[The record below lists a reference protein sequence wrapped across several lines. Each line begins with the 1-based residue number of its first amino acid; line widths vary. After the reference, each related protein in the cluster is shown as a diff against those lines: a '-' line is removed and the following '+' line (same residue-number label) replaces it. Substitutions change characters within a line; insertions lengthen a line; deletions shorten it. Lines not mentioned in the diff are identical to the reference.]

1 MLWAFAGSACV
12 CLILIV
18 PIALQWRMRYAGE
31 FTNRYAANPQWWG
44 LVFPGLIAALMVLL
58 ITAAVVKAPEWDIR
72 RQPRRWVPMLLV
84 GVLVVLKFVLHFAA
98 VTFLAE
104 FSLAGAV
111 WPFVQRLG
119 DGAYNVAASQID
131 SVPEFLDGFQAQFL
145 ESERD
150 PLLPHLETHPP
161 GPTLAFYL
169 LQEVLDAL
177 PALRAWLER
186 VATDTSPIL
195 RDTLA
200 EAVRSSQV
208 FRHGLAVSF
217 AAALICFSMAALVP
231 AFAYLL
237 AREFA
242 GRSTAFLVAG
252 ICALFPGSFCYSP
265 GIDQTLAVPALL
277 MCLFAVRSARSRSTV
292 SGLLSGLTA
301 FACLFTTLAFLVPLG
316 MLFWAAVVAV
326 VVRWGRGRPSGED
339 PVKSLRPYV
348 LPMMACGA
356 GFLVPVILLRLL
368 TGFNLLSVLLLCYT
382 NNATWHGSI
391 GNTYWPWAFSNLVET
406 LYSMGAPACFGLLAV
421 LCLWG
426 TRFRDRTAMERG
438 GSFYFGVHFT
448 FLLLCVLAVNK
459 GEVAR
464 IWLFL
469 FPILWASGSGVLEPA
484 AQLAGDPDRNRR
496 WATVGL
502 LVAIS
507 LQALYVLVLATSV
520 DGLETAKTFHNVLWR
535 AQGG

>member
-1 MLWAFAGSACV
+1 M
-12 CLILIV
+12 CLLLIV
-18 PIALQWRMRYAGE
+18 PIVLQWRMRCAGE

-44 LVFPGLIAALMVLL
+44 MLFPGLIAALIVLL
-58 ITAAVVKAPEWDIR
+58 VTAAVVKAPEWDIR

-131 SVPEFLDGFQAQFL
+131 SVPEFLAGFQAQFL

-169 LQEVLDAL
+169 LQEFLDAL
-177 PALRAWLER
+177 PALRAWLEH

-208 FRHGLAVSF
+208 FRHGLATSF
-217 AAALICFSMAALVP
+217 AAALICFFMAALVP

-242 GRSTAFLVAG
+242 SRSAAFLVAG

-277 MCLFAVRSARSRSTV
+277 MCLFAVKSARSRSLV
-292 SGLLSGLTA
+292 SGLLFGLTA
-301 FACLFTTLAFLVPLG
+301 FAALFTTLAFLVPLG
-316 MLFWAAVVAV
+316 MLFWTAVVAV
-326 VVRWGRGRPSGED
+326 AIRWIRNRSSGERS
-339 PVKSLRPYV
+339 VEFLRPYV
-348 LPMMACGA
+348 LPMIACGA
-356 GFLVPVILLRLL
+356 GFLVPVILFRLF
-368 TGFNLLSVLLLCYT
+368 TQFNLFSVLLLCYT
-382 NNATWHGSI
+382 NNASYHGGI
-391 GNTYWPWAFSNLVET
+391 GNTYWPWALSNLVET
-406 LYSMGAPACFGLLAV
+406 LYSMGAPGCFGLLAIF
-421 LCLWG
+421 CLWG
-426 TRFRDRTAMERG
+426 ARLRDRTGMERG
-438 GSFYFGVHFT
+438 GPFYCGAHFT

-469 FPILWASGSGVLEPA
+469 FPILWASGSGVMEPA
-484 AQLAGDPDRNRR
+484 AQLAESPARSRR
-496 WATVGL
+496 WATIGL
-502 LVAIS
+502 LVALS
-507 LQALYVLVLATSV
+507 LQALYVLALATSV
-520 DGLETAKTFHNVLWR
+520 DGLETAKAFHNVLWR